1 MGYSHNWNFKSVRG
15 TANQTEQAYQRAIK
29 DCQRVIR
36 RYYKEN
42 GGLSGYTAHCKLG
55 AYGGVSVNGAGSEG
69 CETFTLREHFSQNES
84 DFVKTARYP
93 YDTVIVA
100 CLAILKHRLGDNMEV
115 SSDGNSEEWKDGI
128 NLARKVTGLKI
139 ANPIGGKKIAA

>member
-1 MGYSHNWNFKSVRG
+1 MGYTHYWDFKSVRG

-42 GGLSGYTAHCKLG
+42 GGLSGYTAHCKIG
-55 AYGGVSVNGAGSEG
+55 AYSGISVNGAASEG
-69 CETFTLREHFSQNES
+69 CETFTLREHFNQNES
-84 DFVKTARYP
+84 DFCKTARYP